1 MRTKADRMKAFKN
14 IAGGMVSDGMYWRM
28 LQDDFFEAPASA
40 THHGNYP
47 GGLYDHSEMVALT
60 LAAGIERRK
69 GMSDYEFI
77 IKIQNLLI
85 SKEACVID
93 TGSYRDVNAVIIPR
107 LEKK

>member
-1 MRTKADRMKAFKN
+1 MDTHSGYVCVAC
-14 IAGGMVSDGMYWRM
+14 GGYLKESV
-28 LQDDFFEAPASA
+28 
-40 THHGNYP
+40 
-47 GGLYDHSEMVALT
+47 
-60 LAAGIERRK
+60 AAGIERRK

-107 LEKK
+107 LEKKIKRHPLLWKWFFMVA